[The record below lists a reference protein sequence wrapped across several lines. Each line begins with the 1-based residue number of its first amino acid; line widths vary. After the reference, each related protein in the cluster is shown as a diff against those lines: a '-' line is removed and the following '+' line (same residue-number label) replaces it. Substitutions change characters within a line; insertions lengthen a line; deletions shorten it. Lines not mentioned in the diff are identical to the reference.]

1 MTSLWCQISLL
12 ALFVDYV
19 VVHMSGS
26 KNSNKAIAPS
36 AVALL
41 PLVLFLAL
49 FIGVGTYLSLQGVD
63 FAFYQLPAPIAV
75 LPAVILALI
84 LSKDKLNRSIE
95 HFMSGVG
102 HQDIIAMCMI
112 YLLAGAFAA
121 VAKASGGVDAT
132 VNLGLSAIPTSM
144 ILPGI
149 FLISAFIATAMG
161 TSMGTIAAVAP
172 VALGIA
178 QSAGMSLPLTAG
190 VVLSGAMFGDNL
202 SIISDTT
209 IAATRSQGC
218 EMKDKFKENIR
229 IALPAALVALV
240 IFAFNSTATQV
251 PETGPIEWLKVLPYV
266 TILILAVSGM
276 NVFVVLTIGIVLA
289 GGVSLSS
296 IDDYGLTNFAQD
308 IYSGFGNMQE
318 IFLLSMLIGGLSELM
333 RRQGGLAFL
342 TNLVSG
348 IIRTFG
354 SSHSKEANGRASEL
368 GIAGLVSMVN
378 TCTANNTVAIIV
390 SGSVARQ
397 LAEENNVS
405 PRRSA
410 SLLDIFSCVIQGVL
424 PYGAQV
430 LLLGSVFNLSPLEVV
445 ANSYYCFA
453 LAIAAIVAVFIKHPA
468 RQPVPQTES

>member
-1 MTSLWCQISLL
+1 
-12 ALFVDYV
+12 
-19 VVHMSGS
+19 MSGS

-95 HFMSGVG
+95 HFMRGVG

-445 ANSYYCFA
+445 ANSYYCCA

>member
-1 MTSLWCQISLL
+1 
-12 ALFVDYV
+12 
-19 VVHMSGS
+19 MSNS
-26 KNSNKAIAPS
+26 KNSNAVIAPS
-36 AVALL
+36 AVALI
-41 PLVLFLAL
+41 PLIVFLAL

-63 FAFYQLPAPIAV
+63 FAFYQLPAPIAA
-75 LPAVILALI
+75 LPAVMLALL
-84 LSKDKLNRSIE
+84 LSKDKLNRAIE
-95 HFMSGVG
+95 QFLSGVG
-102 HQDIIAMCMI
+102 HKDIIAMCMI

-178 QSAGMSLPLTAG
+178 DSAGMSIPLTAG

-218 EMKDKFKENIR
+218 EMRDKFKENIR
-229 IALPAALVALV
+229 IALPAALIAIV

-251 PETGPIEWLKVLPYV
+251 PETGPIEWLKVLPYI

-276 NVFVVLTIGIVLA
+276 NVFVVLTIGILLA

-296 IDDYGLTNFAQD
+296 VENYGLTDYAQD
-308 IYSGFGNMQE
+308 IYAGFGNMQE

-342 TNLVSG
+342 TNLVSSM
-348 IIRTFG
+348 IRAFG
-354 SSHSKEANGRASEL
+354 SSHSKQANGRASEL

-378 TCTANNTVAIIV
+378 MCTANNTVAIIV

-397 LAEENNVS
+397 LAEESDVS

-430 LLLGSVFNLSPLEVV
+430 LLLGSVFNLSPLEIVS
-445 ANSYYCFA
+445 NSYYCFA
-453 LAIAAIVAVFIKHPA
+453 LAIVAIVAVFIKHPA
-468 RQPVPQTES
+468 RQTAAA

>member
-1 MTSLWCQISLL
+1 
-12 ALFVDYV
+12 
-19 VVHMSGS
+19 MSNS
-26 KNSNKAIAPS
+26 KNSNAVIAPS
-36 AVALL
+36 AVALI
-41 PLVLFLAL
+41 PLIVFLAL

-63 FAFYQLPAPIAV
+63 FAFYQLPAPIAA
-75 LPAVILALI
+75 LPAVMLALL
-84 LSKDKLNRSIE
+84 LSKDKLNRAIE
-95 HFMSGVG
+95 QFLSGVG
-102 HQDIIAMCMI
+102 HKDIIAMCMI

-178 QSAGMSLPLTAG
+178 DSAGMSIPLTAG

-218 EMKDKFKENIR
+218 EMRDKFKENIR
-229 IALPAALVALV
+229 IALPAALIAIV

-251 PETGPIEWLKVLPYV
+251 PETGPVEWLKVLPYI

-276 NVFVVLTIGIVLA
+276 NVFVVLTIGILLA
-289 GGVSLSS
+289 GGVSLGSLEN
-296 IDDYGLTNFAQD
+296 YGLTDYAQD
-308 IYSGFGNMQE
+308 IYAGFGNMQE

-342 TNLVSG
+342 TNLVSSM
-348 IIRTFG
+348 IRAFG
-354 SSHSKEANGRASEL
+354 SSHSKQANGRASEL

-378 TCTANNTVAIIV
+378 MCTANNTVAIIV

-397 LAEENNVS
+397 LAEENDVS

-430 LLLGSVFNLSPLEVV
+430 LLLGSVFNLSPLEIVS
-445 ANSYYCFA
+445 NSYYCFA
-453 LAIAAIVAVFIKHPA
+453 LAIVAVIAVFIKHPT
-468 RQPVPQTES
+468 RQTAAA

>member
-1 MTSLWCQISLL
+1 
-12 ALFVDYV
+12 
-19 VVHMSGS
+19 MSNS
-26 KNSNKAIAPS
+26 KNSNAVIAPS
-36 AVALL
+36 AVALI
-41 PLVLFLAL
+41 PLIVFLSL

-63 FAFYQLPAPIAV
+63 FAFYQLPAPIAA
-75 LPAVILALI
+75 LPAVMLALL
-84 LSKDKLNRSIE
+84 LSKDKLNRAIE
-95 HFMSGVG
+95 QFLGGVG
-102 HQDIIAMCMI
+102 HKDIIAMCMI

-178 QSAGMSLPLTAG
+178 DSAGMSIPLTAG

-218 EMKDKFKENIR
+218 EMRDKFKENIR
-229 IALPAALVALV
+229 IALPAALIAIV
-240 IFAFNSTATQV
+240 IFAFNSTAIQV
-251 PETGPIEWLKVLPYV
+251 PETGPIEWLKVVPYI

-276 NVFVVLTIGIVLA
+276 NVFVVLTIGILLA
-289 GGVSLSS
+289 GGVSLGSVEN
-296 IDDYGLTNFAQD
+296 YGLTDYAKD
-308 IYSGFGNMQE
+308 IYAGFGNMQE

-348 IIRTFG
+348 LIRAFG
-354 SSHSKEANGRASEL
+354 SSHSKQANGRASEL

-378 TCTANNTVAIIV
+378 LCTANNTVAIIV

-430 LLLGSVFNLSPLEVV
+430 LLLGSVFNLSPLDIV

-453 LAIAAIVAVFIKHPA
+453 LAIVAVVAVFIKHPA
-468 RQPVPQTES
+468 RKVAQA

>member
-1 MTSLWCQISLL
+1 
-12 ALFVDYV
+12 
-19 VVHMSGS
+19 MSGS

>member
-1 MTSLWCQISLL
+1 
-12 ALFVDYV
+12 
-19 VVHMSGS
+19 MSNS
-26 KNSNKAIAPS
+26 KNSNAVIAPS
-36 AVALL
+36 AVALI
-41 PLVLFLAL
+41 PLIVFLSL

-63 FAFYQLPAPIAV
+63 FAFYQLPAPIAA
-75 LPAVILALI
+75 LPAVMLALL
-84 LSKDKLNRSIE
+84 LSKDKLNRAIE
-95 HFMSGVG
+95 QFLSGVG
-102 HQDIIAMCMI
+102 HKDIIAMCMI

-178 QSAGMSLPLTAG
+178 DSAGMSIPLTAG

-218 EMKDKFKENIR
+218 DMRDKFKENIR
-229 IALPAALVALV
+229 IALPAALIAIVT
-240 IFAFNSTATQV
+240 FAFNSTATQV
-251 PETGPIEWLKVLPYV
+251 PETGPIEWLKVLPYI

-276 NVFVVLTIGIVLA
+276 NVFVVLTIGILLA
-289 GGVSLSS
+289 GGVSLGSVENYGMT
-296 IDDYGLTNFAQD
+296 DYAQD
-308 IYSGFGNMQE
+308 IYAGFGNMQE

-348 IIRTFG
+348 LIRAFG
-354 SSHSKEANGRASEL
+354 SSHSKQANGRASEL

-378 TCTANNTVAIIV
+378 LCTANNTVAIIV

-430 LLLGSVFNLSPLEVV
+430 LLLGSVFNLSPLDIV

-453 LAIAAIVAVFIKHPA
+453 LAIVAVVAVFIKHPA
-468 RQPVPQTES
+468 RQVANA

>member
-1 MTSLWCQISLL
+1 
-12 ALFVDYV
+12 
-19 VVHMSGS
+19 MSNS
-26 KNSNKAIAPS
+26 KNSNAVIAPS
-36 AVALL
+36 AVALI
-41 PLVLFLAL
+41 PLIVFLAL

-63 FAFYQLPAPIAV
+63 FAFYQLPAPIAA
-75 LPAVILALI
+75 LPAVMLALL
-84 LSKDKLNRSIE
+84 LSKDKLNRAIE
-95 HFMSGVG
+95 QFLSGVG
-102 HQDIIAMCMI
+102 HKDIIAMCMI

-149 FLISAFIATAMG
+149 FLISTFIATAMG

-178 QSAGMSLPLTAG
+178 DSAGMSIPLTAG

-218 EMKDKFKENIR
+218 EMRDKFKENIR
-229 IALPAALVALV
+229 IALPAALIAIV

-251 PETGPIEWLKVLPYV
+251 PETGPIEWLKVLPYI

-276 NVFVVLTIGIVLA
+276 NVFVVLTIGILLA
-289 GGVSLSS
+289 GGVSLGSVEN
-296 IDDYGLTNFAQD
+296 YGLTDYAQD
-308 IYSGFGNMQE
+308 IYAGFGNMQE

-342 TNLVSG
+342 TNLVSSM
-348 IIRTFG
+348 IRAFG
-354 SSHSKEANGRASEL
+354 SSHSKQANGRASEL

-378 TCTANNTVAIIV
+378 MCTANNTVAIIV

-397 LAEENNVS
+397 LAEENDVS

-430 LLLGSVFNLSPLEVV
+430 LLLGSVFNLSPLEIVS
-445 ANSYYCFA
+445 NSYYCFA
-453 LAIAAIVAVFIKHPA
+453 LAIVAVVAVFIKHPA
-468 RQPVPQTES
+468 RQVAQA

>member
-1 MTSLWCQISLL
+1 
-12 ALFVDYV
+12 
-19 VVHMSGS
+19 MSNS
-26 KNSNKAIAPS
+26 KNSNAVIAPS
-36 AVALL
+36 AVALI
-41 PLVLFLAL
+41 PLIVFLAL

-63 FAFYQLPAPIAV
+63 FAFYQLPAPIAA
-75 LPAVILALI
+75 LPAVMLALL
-84 LSKDKLNRSIE
+84 LSKDKLNRAIE
-95 HFMSGVG
+95 QFLGGVG
-102 HQDIIAMCMI
+102 HKDIIAMCMI

-178 QSAGMSLPLTAG
+178 DSAGMSIPLTAG

-218 EMKDKFKENIR
+218 EMRDKFKENIR
-229 IALPAALVALV
+229 IALPAALIAIV

-251 PETGPIEWLKVLPYV
+251 PETGPIEWLKVLPYI

-276 NVFVVLTIGIVLA
+276 NVFVVLTIGILLA
-289 GGVSLSS
+289 GGVSLGSVENYGMT
-296 IDDYGLTNFAQD
+296 DYAQD
-308 IYSGFGNMQE
+308 IYAGFGNMQE

-348 IIRTFG
+348 VIRAFG
-354 SSHSKEANGRASEL
+354 SSHSKQANGRASEL

-378 TCTANNTVAIIV
+378 LCTANNTVAIIV

-430 LLLGSVFNLSPLEVV
+430 LLLGSVFNLSPLEIVS
-445 ANSYYCFA
+445 NSYYCFA
-453 LAIAAIVAVFIKHPA
+453 LAIVAVVAVFIKHPA
-468 RQPVPQTES
+468 RQVAQA

>member
-1 MTSLWCQISLL
+1 
-12 ALFVDYV
+12 
-19 VVHMSGS
+19 MSGS
-26 KNSNKAIAPS
+26 QQTTKTVAPS
-36 AVALL
+36 AVALI
-41 PLVLFLAL
+41 PLIVFLAL
-49 FIGVGTYLSLQGVD
+49 FIGVGTYLSLQGVE

-75 LPAVILALI
+75 LPAIIIAFL
-84 LSKDKLNRSIE
+84 LSKEKLNRSIE
-95 HFMSGVG
+95 HFMRGVG
-102 HQDIIAMCMI
+102 HPDIIAMCMI
-112 YLLAGAFAA
+112 YLLAGALAA

-172 VALGIA
+172 PVALGIA
-178 QSAGMSLPLTAG
+178 ESAGMSLPLTAG

-229 IALPAALVALV
+229 IALPAALIAIAV
-240 IFAFNSTATQV
+240 FAFNSTATQV
-251 PETGPIEWLKVLPYV
+251 PATGDIEWLKVLPYI
-266 TILILAVSGM
+266 TILILAVSGV
-276 NVFVVLTIGIVLA
+276 NVFVVLSIGILLA
-289 GGVSLSS
+289 GGVSLAS
-296 IDDYGLTNFAQD
+296 IDNYGLTNLAQD
-308 IYSGFGNMQE
+308 VYKGFGNMQE

-342 TNLVSG
+342 TNLVSSM
-348 IIRTFG
+348 IHAFG
-354 SSHSKEANGRASEL
+354 SSHSKHANSRASEL

-378 TCTANNTVAIIV
+378 GCTANNTVAIIV

-410 SLLDIFSCVIQGVL
+410 SLLDIFSCVVQGIL

-468 RQPVPQTES
+468 RQPAVQTEN

>member
-1 MTSLWCQISLL
+1 
-12 ALFVDYV
+12 
-19 VVHMSGS
+19 MSNS
-26 KNSNKAIAPS
+26 KNSNAVIAPS
-36 AVALL
+36 AVALI
-41 PLVLFLAL
+41 PLIVFLAL

-63 FAFYQLPAPIAV
+63 FAFYQLPAPIAA
-75 LPAVILALI
+75 LPAVMLALL
-84 LSKDKLNRSIE
+84 LSKDKLNRAIE
-95 HFMSGVG
+95 QFLGGVG
-102 HQDIIAMCMI
+102 HKDIIAMCMI

-178 QSAGMSLPLTAG
+178 DSAGMSIPLTAG

-218 EMKDKFKENIR
+218 EMRDKFKENIR
-229 IALPAALVALV
+229 IALPAALIAIV

-251 PETGPIEWLKVLPYV
+251 PETGPIEWLKVLPYI

-276 NVFVVLTIGIVLA
+276 NVFVVLAIGILLA
-289 GGVSLSS
+289 GGVSLGSVEKYGMT
-296 IDDYGLTNFAQD
+296 DYAQD
-308 IYSGFGNMQE
+308 IYAGFGNMQE

-348 IIRTFG
+348 VIRAFG
-354 SSHSKEANGRASEL
+354 SSHSKQANGRASEL

-378 TCTANNTVAIIV
+378 LCTANNTVAIIV

-430 LLLGSVFNLSPLEVV
+430 LLLGSVFNLSPLDIV

-453 LAIAAIVAVFIKHPA
+453 LAIVAVVAVFIKHPA
-468 RQPVPQTES
+468 RQVAQA

>member
-1 MTSLWCQISLL
+1 
-12 ALFVDYV
+12 
-19 VVHMSGS
+19 MSNS
-26 KNSNKAIAPS
+26 KNSNAVIAPS
-36 AVALL
+36 AVALI
-41 PLVLFLAL
+41 PLIVFLAL

-63 FAFYQLPAPIAV
+63 FAFYQLPAPIAA
-75 LPAVILALI
+75 LPAVMLALL
-84 LSKDKLNRSIE
+84 LSKDKLNRAIE
-95 HFMSGVG
+95 QFLSGVG
-102 HQDIIAMCMI
+102 HKDIIAMCMI

-132 VNLGLSAIPTSM
+132 VNLGLSVIPTSM

-178 QSAGMSLPLTAG
+178 DSAGMSIPLTAG

-218 EMKDKFKENIR
+218 EMRDKFKENIR
-229 IALPAALVALV
+229 IALPAALIAIV

-251 PETGPIEWLKVLPYV
+251 PETGPIEWLKVLPYI

-276 NVFVVLTIGIVLA
+276 NVFVVLTIGILLA
-289 GGVSLSS
+289 GGVSFGSVEN
-296 IDDYGLTNFAQD
+296 YGLTDYAQD
-308 IYSGFGNMQE
+308 IYAGFGNMQE

-348 IIRTFG
+348 LIRAFG
-354 SSHSKEANGRASEL
+354 SSHSKQANGRASEL

-378 TCTANNTVAIIV
+378 MCTANNTVAIIV

-430 LLLGSVFNLSPLEVV
+430 LLLGSVFNLSPLEIVS
-445 ANSYYCFA
+445 NSYYCFA
-453 LAIAAIVAVFIKHPA
+453 LAIVAVVAVFIKHPA
-468 RQPVPQTES
+468 RQVAQA

>member
-1 MTSLWCQISLL
+1 
-12 ALFVDYV
+12 
-19 VVHMSGS
+19 MSNS
-26 KNSNKAIAPS
+26 KNSNVVIAPS
-36 AVALL
+36 AVALI
-41 PLVLFLAL
+41 PLIVFLAL

-63 FAFYQLPAPIAV
+63 FAFYQLPAPIAA
-75 LPAVILALI
+75 LPAVMLALL
-84 LSKDKLNRSIE
+84 LSKDKLNRAIE
-95 HFMSGVG
+95 QFLSGVG
-102 HQDIIAMCMI
+102 HKDIIAMCMI

-121 VAKASGGVDAT
+121 VAKASGGVGAT

-178 QSAGMSLPLTAG
+178 DSAGMSIPLTAG

-218 EMKDKFKENIR
+218 EMRDKFKENIR
-229 IALPAALVALV
+229 IALPAALIAIV

-251 PETGPIEWLKVLPYV
+251 PETGPIEWLKVLPYI

-276 NVFVVLTIGIVLA
+276 NVFVVLTIGILLA
-289 GGVSLSS
+289 GGVSLGSLEN
-296 IDDYGLTNFAQD
+296 YGLTDYAQD
-308 IYSGFGNMQE
+308 IYAGFGNMQE

-342 TNLVSG
+342 TNLVSSM
-348 IIRTFG
+348 IRAFG
-354 SSHSKEANGRASEL
+354 SSHSKQANGRASEL

-378 TCTANNTVAIIV
+378 MCTANNTVAIIV

-397 LAEENNVS
+397 LAEENDVS

-430 LLLGSVFNLSPLEVV
+430 LLLGSVFNLSPLEIVS
-445 ANSYYCFA
+445 NSYYCFA
-453 LAIAAIVAVFIKHPA
+453 LAIVAVIAVFIKHPT
-468 RQPVPQTES
+468 RQTAAA

>member
-1 MTSLWCQISLL
+1 
-12 ALFVDYV
+12 
-19 VVHMSGS
+19 MSNS
-26 KNSNKAIAPS
+26 KNSNAVIAPS
-36 AVALL
+36 AVALI
-41 PLVLFLAL
+41 PLIVFLAL

-63 FAFYQLPAPIAV
+63 FAFYQLPAPIAA
-75 LPAVILALI
+75 LPAVMLALL
-84 LSKDKLNRSIE
+84 LSKDKLNRAIE
-95 HFMSGVG
+95 QFLSGVG
-102 HQDIIAMCMI
+102 HKDIIAMCMI

-178 QSAGMSLPLTAG
+178 DSAGMSIPLTAG

-218 EMKDKFKENIR
+218 EMRDKFKENIR
-229 IALPAALVALV
+229 IALPAALIAIV

-251 PETGPIEWLKVLPYV
+251 PETGPIEWLKVLPYI

-276 NVFVVLTIGIVLA
+276 NVFVVLTIGILLA
-289 GGVSLSS
+289 GGVSLGSVEN
-296 IDDYGLTNFAQD
+296 YGLTDYAQD
-308 IYSGFGNMQE
+308 IYAGFGNMQE

-348 IIRTFG
+348 VIRAFG
-354 SSHSKEANGRASEL
+354 SSHSKQANGRASEL

-378 TCTANNTVAIIV
+378 LCTAKNTVAIIV

-445 ANSYYCFA
+445 SNSYYCFA
-453 LAIAAIVAVFIKHPA
+453 LAIVAVVAVFIKHPA
-468 RQPVPQTES
+468 RQTATA

>member
-1 MTSLWCQISLL
+1 
-12 ALFVDYV
+12 
-19 VVHMSGS
+19 MSNS
-26 KNSNKAIAPS
+26 KNSNAVIAPS
-36 AVALL
+36 AVALI
-41 PLVLFLAL
+41 PLIVFLAL

-63 FAFYQLPAPIAV
+63 FAFYQLPAPIAA
-75 LPAVILALI
+75 LPAVMLALL
-84 LSKDKLNRSIE
+84 LSKDKLNRAIE
-95 HFMSGVG
+95 QFLGGVG
-102 HQDIIAMCMI
+102 HKDIIAMCMI

-178 QSAGMSLPLTAG
+178 DSAGMSIPLTAG

-218 EMKDKFKENIR
+218 EMRDKFKENIR
-229 IALPAALVALV
+229 IALPAALIAIV

-251 PETGPIEWLKVLPYV
+251 PETGPIEWLKVLPYI

-276 NVFVVLTIGIVLA
+276 NVFVVLTIGILLA
-289 GGVSLSS
+289 GGVSLGSVEN
-296 IDDYGLTNFAQD
+296 YGLTDYAQD
-308 IYSGFGNMQE
+308 IYAGFGNMQE

-348 IIRTFG
+348 VIRAFG
-354 SSHSKEANGRASEL
+354 SSHSKQANGRASEL

-378 TCTANNTVAIIV
+378 MCTANNTVAIIV

-430 LLLGSVFNLSPLEVV
+430 LLLGSVFNLSPLEIVS
-445 ANSYYCFA
+445 NSYYCFA
-453 LAIAAIVAVFIKHPA
+453 LAIVAVVAVFIKHPA
-468 RQPVPQTES
+468 RQTATA

>member
-1 MTSLWCQISLL
+1 
-12 ALFVDYV
+12 
-19 VVHMSGS
+19 MSNS
-26 KNSNKAIAPS
+26 KNSNAVIAPS
-36 AVALL
+36 VVALI
-41 PLVLFLAL
+41 PLIVFLAL

-63 FAFYQLPAPIAV
+63 FAFYQLPAPIAA
-75 LPAVILALI
+75 LPAVMLALL
-84 LSKDKLNRSIE
+84 LSKDKLNRAIE
-95 HFMSGVG
+95 QFLSGVG
-102 HQDIIAMCMI
+102 HKDIIAMCMI

-178 QSAGMSLPLTAG
+178 DSAGMSIPLTAG

-218 EMKDKFKENIR
+218 EMRDKFKENIR
-229 IALPAALVALV
+229 IALPAALIAII

-251 PETGPIEWLKVLPYV
+251 PETGPIEWLKVLPYI

-276 NVFVVLTIGIVLA
+276 NVFVVLTIGILLA
-289 GGVSLSS
+289 GGVSLGSLEN
-296 IDDYGLTNFAQD
+296 YGLTDYAQD
-308 IYSGFGNMQE
+308 IYAGFGNMQE

-342 TNLVSG
+342 TNLVSSM
-348 IIRTFG
+348 IRAFG
-354 SSHSKEANGRASEL
+354 SSHSKQANGRASEL

-378 TCTANNTVAIIV
+378 MCTANNTVAIIV

-397 LAEENNVS
+397 LAEENDVS

-430 LLLGSVFNLSPLEVV
+430 LLLGSVFNLSPLEIVS
-445 ANSYYCFA
+445 NSYYCFA
-453 LAIAAIVAVFIKHPA
+453 LAIVAVIAVFIKHPT
-468 RQPVPQTES
+468 RQTAAA

>member
-1 MTSLWCQISLL
+1 
-12 ALFVDYV
+12 
-19 VVHMSGS
+19 MSNS
-26 KNSNKAIAPS
+26 KNSNAVIAPS
-36 AVALL
+36 AVALI
-41 PLVLFLAL
+41 PLIVFLAL

-63 FAFYQLPAPIAV
+63 FAFYQLPAPIAA
-75 LPAVILALI
+75 LPAVMLALL
-84 LSKDKLNRSIE
+84 LSKDKLNRAIE
-95 HFMSGVG
+95 QFLGGVG
-102 HQDIIAMCMI
+102 HKDIIAMCMI

-178 QSAGMSLPLTAG
+178 YSAGMSIPLTAG

-218 EMKDKFKENIR
+218 EMRDKFKENIR
-229 IALPAALVALV
+229 IALPAAFIAIV

-251 PETGPIEWLKVLPYV
+251 PETGPIEWLKVLPYI

-276 NVFVVLTIGIVLA
+276 NVFVVLTIGILLA
-289 GGVSLSS
+289 GGVSLGS
-296 IDDYGLTNFAQD
+296 IENYGMTDYAKD
-308 IYSGFGNMQE
+308 IYAGFGNMQE

-348 IIRTFG
+348 LIRAFG
-354 SSHSKEANGRASEL
+354 SSHSKQANGRASEL

-378 TCTANNTVAIIV
+378 LCTANNTVAIIV
-390 SGSVARQ
+390 SGSVARK

-430 LLLGSVFNLSPLEVV
+430 LLLGSVFNLSPLDIV

-453 LAIAAIVAVFIKHPA
+453 LAIVAVVAVFIKHPA
-468 RQPVPQTES
+468 RQVANA

>member
-1 MTSLWCQISLL
+1 
-12 ALFVDYV
+12 
-19 VVHMSGS
+19 MSNS
-26 KNSNKAIAPS
+26 KNSNAVIAPS
-36 AVALL
+36 AVALI
-41 PLVLFLAL
+41 PLIVFLSL

-63 FAFYQLPAPIAV
+63 FAFYQLPAPIAA
-75 LPAVILALI
+75 LPAVMLALL
-84 LSKDKLNRSIE
+84 LSKDKLNRAIE
-95 HFMSGVG
+95 QFLSGVG
-102 HQDIIAMCMI
+102 HKDIIAMCMI

-178 QSAGMSLPLTAG
+178 DSAGMSIPLTAG

-218 EMKDKFKENIR
+218 EMRDKFKENIR
-229 IALPAALVALV
+229 IALPAALIAIV

-251 PETGPIEWLKVLPYV
+251 PETGPIEWLKVLPYI

-276 NVFVVLTIGIVLA
+276 NVFVVLTIGILLA
-289 GGVSLSS
+289 GGVSLGSVEN
-296 IDDYGLTNFAQD
+296 YGLTDYAQD
-308 IYSGFGNMQE
+308 IYAGFGNMQE

-348 IIRTFG
+348 VIRAFG
-354 SSHSKEANGRASEL
+354 SSHSKQANGRASEL

-378 TCTANNTVAIIV
+378 MCTANNTVAIIV

-430 LLLGSVFNLSPLEVV
+430 LLLGSVFNLSPLDIV

-453 LAIAAIVAVFIKHPA
+453 LAIVAVVAVFIKHPA
-468 RQPVPQTES
+468 RQVANA

>member
-1 MTSLWCQISLL
+1 MTLVSLL
-12 ALFVDYV
+12 PVLLRCRS
-19 VVHMSGS
+19 MSNS
-26 KNSNKAIAPS
+26 KNSNAVIAPS
-36 AVALL
+36 AVALI
-41 PLVLFLAL
+41 PLIVFLSL

-63 FAFYQLPAPIAV
+63 FAFYQLPAPIAA
-75 LPAVILALI
+75 LPAVMLALL
-84 LSKDKLNRSIE
+84 LSKDKLNRAIE
-95 HFMSGVG
+95 QFLSGVG
-102 HQDIIAMCMI
+102 HKDIIAMCMI

-178 QSAGMSLPLTAG
+178 DSAGMSIPLTAG

-218 EMKDKFKENIR
+218 EMRDKFKENIR
-229 IALPAALVALV
+229 IALPAALIAIV

-251 PETGPIEWLKVLPYV
+251 PETGPIEWLKVLPYI

-276 NVFVVLTIGIVLA
+276 NVFVVLTIGILLA
-289 GGVSLSS
+289 GGVSLGSVEN
-296 IDDYGLTNFAQD
+296 YGLTDYAQD
-308 IYSGFGNMQE
+308 IYAGFGNMQE

-348 IIRTFG
+348 LIRAFG
-354 SSHSKEANGRASEL
+354 SSHSKQANGRASEL

-378 TCTANNTVAIIV
+378 LCTANNTVAIIV

-430 LLLGSVFNLSPLEVV
+430 LLLGSVFNLSPLDIV

-453 LAIAAIVAVFIKHPA
+453 LAVVAVFAVFIKHPA
-468 RQPVPQTES
+468 RQVAKA

>member
-1 MTSLWCQISLL
+1 
-12 ALFVDYV
+12 
-19 VVHMSGS
+19 MSGS
-26 KNSNKAIAPS
+26 KNTNKAIAPS

-41 PLVLFLAL
+41 PLVVFLTL

-63 FAFYQLPAPIAV
+63 FAFYQLPAPIAA
-75 LPAVILALI
+75 LPAVVLAIL
-84 LSKDKLNRSIE
+84 LSKDKLNRAIE
-95 HFMSGVG
+95 HFMRGVG
-102 HQDIIAMCMI
+102 NQDIIAMCMI

-229 IALPAALVALV
+229 IALPAALGALV

-276 NVFVVLTIGIVLA
+276 NVFVVLSIGIVLA

-296 IDDYGLTNFAQD
+296 IDNYGLTNFAQD
-308 IYSGFGNMQE
+308 IYTGFGSMQE

-342 TNLVSG
+342 TNLVSSV
-348 IIRTFG
+348 IRSFG
-354 SSHSKEANGRASEL
+354 SSHSIEANGRASEL

-468 RQPVPQTES
+468 RQPAPQTEN

>member
-1 MTSLWCQISLL
+1 
-12 ALFVDYV
+12 
-19 VVHMSGS
+19 MSNS
-26 KNSNKAIAPS
+26 KNSNAVIAPS
-36 AVALL
+36 AVALI
-41 PLVLFLAL
+41 PLIVFLAL

-63 FAFYQLPAPIAV
+63 FAFYQLPAPIAA
-75 LPAVILALI
+75 LPAVMLALL
-84 LSKDKLNRSIE
+84 LSKDKLNRAIE
-95 HFMSGVG
+95 QFLGGVG
-102 HQDIIAMCMI
+102 HKDIIAMCMI

-178 QSAGMSLPLTAG
+178 DSAGMSIPLTAG

-218 EMKDKFKENIR
+218 EMRDKFKENIR
-229 IALPAALVALV
+229 IALPAALIAIV

-251 PETGPIEWLKVLPYV
+251 PETGPIEWLKVLPYI

-276 NVFVVLTIGIVLA
+276 NVFVVLTIGILLA
-289 GGVSLSS
+289 GGVSLGSVENYGMT
-296 IDDYGLTNFAQD
+296 DYAQD
-308 IYSGFGNMQE
+308 IYAGFGNMQE

-348 IIRTFG
+348 VIRAFG
-354 SSHSKEANGRASEL
+354 SSHSKQANGRASEL

-378 TCTANNTVAIIV
+378 LCTANNTVAIIV

-430 LLLGSVFNLSPLEVV
+430 LLLGSVFNLSPLDIV

-453 LAIAAIVAVFIKHPA
+453 LAIVAVVAVFIKHPA
-468 RQPVPQTES
+468 RQVVNA